1 MTLTQDKLT
10 CREKTSGS
18 QTLAIVCEASEEG
31 DVTDDWK
38 LIVDI
43 DLVRLSCTY
52 LYIQLQNTGDYSM
65 DFELRRTTSD
75 GKEAV
80 ETSGTVVKS
89 DFGNFELTR
98 PIVWRLYVK
107 NTTAGQATK
116 YKVLVRAVR

>member
-1 MTLTQDKLT
+1 MTLTKDKLMLK
-10 CREKTSGS
+10 R
-18 QTLAIVCEASEEG
+18 TLFTQPTYHVWEGVEEG

-38 LIVDI
+38 CIVDI
-43 DLVRLSCTY
+43 DMVELQCSY
-52 LYIQLQNTGDYSM
+52 LYIQLQNTGSYNMDY
-65 DFELRRTTSD
+65 ELRKTMSD

-80 ETSGTVVKS
+80 ETSGTVS
-89 DFGNFELTR
+89 AGDFADFELTR